1 LTEGEAE
8 DRTDGGQV
16 TAAENDQTAPNGE
29 SEGAVEVEKT
39 IEADSFE
46 YGDESNDADLVEWSE
61 KVIIAELERDDS
73 VAEAST
79 LTSGIADSDAALID
93 AESLISDPN
102 AVGSARSVVTA
113 IAGNEAVYN
122 GD

>member
-16 TAAENDQTAPNGE
+16 TAAENYQTAPNGE
-29 SEGAVEVEKT
+29 SEGAIEVEKT

-46 YGDESNDADLVEWSE
+46 HGDESNDASLVEWSE
-61 KVIIAELERDDS
+61 KVIIAELERNDS

-79 LTSGIADSDAALID
+79 LNSGIADGEAASID
-93 AESLISDPN
+93 AKSLISDPN
-102 AVGSARSVVTA
+102 AVGSARPVVTA